1 MIAYNHYIDFIP
13 ELKNEKSMIGTFLN
27 MITIKKSPFFDLNK
41 ELPYQKKY
49 LNNQGRDVL
58 LCSDM
63 KFMRT
68 QQGQTWAF
76 EIEEVVRFF
85 WRSGTKTLRYTELE
99 KFTSRLLEY
108 WALQMVLPTFFTIEE
123 TYDFLHAGAVEIDGK
138 PILFIAESFGGKS
151 TMTDF
156 FLKQGHTMISDD
168 KVASYEENGQFFA
181 VSSHPHH
188 RPHRKME
195 DLGFFVSNVAG
206 TPKPMHA
213 IYELDRAK
221 PDAFIGITELHG
233 IEKFKSL
240 RYSSDINLSFQKS
253 KRFTFLSRLA
263 KVVPVYK
270 VTVPWDMERLPEVY
284 EAICEHSINISVQ

>member
-13 ELKNEKSMIGTFLN
+13 ELKNEKSMIGTFSN

-156 FLKQGHTMISDD
+156 FLKKGHTMISDD
-168 KVASYEENGQFFA
+168 KVACYKSSDNFFA
-181 VSSHPHH
+181 VASHPHH

-195 DLGFFVSNVAG
+195 DLGFFVTNVAKI
-206 TPKPMHA
+206 PKPMHA

-221 PDAFIGITELHG
+221 SDASVGIVELHG

-253 KRFTFLSRLA
+253 RRFVFLADLA

-270 VTVPWDMERLPEVY
+270 VTVPWDMERLSEVY
-284 EAICEHSINISVQ
+284 DMIVKHSMM

>member
-13 ELKNEKSMIGTFLN
+13 ELKNEKSMIGTFSN

-76 EIEEVVRFF
+76 EIEEVVCFF
-85 WRSGTKTLRYTELE
+85 WESGTKTLRYTELE

-240 RYSSDINLSFQKS
+240 RYSSLNSWQYYIVRYVESYS
-253 KRFTFLSRLA
+253 
-263 KVVPVYK
+263 
-270 VTVPWDMERLPEVY
+270 
-284 EAICEHSINISVQ
+284 